1 MKKEDAK
8 TKFCPFSFNTN
19 EDTSLMRCENTECM
33 AWIIDQTIDETDEH
47 GHCEL
52 IHTR

>member
-1 MKKEDAK
+1 MLEEKAK
-8 TKFCPFSFNTN
+8 RARCPHRVDKDGDFCFCYTVQ
-19 EDTSLMRCENTECM
+19 CM